1 MGVFA
6 NFAFQALRS
15 IRFQEMRIGVNGKLD
30 GEIITD
36 VAFDGLQQGS
46 LAKQN
51 FITKQL
57 AKIPIQFN
65 VRIEAEFLQLISSIR
80 GLYDADYAL
89 QRGRSLIESQ
99 DAEGQDPDKKP
110 EAEQ

>member
-1 MGVFA
+1 
-6 NFAFQALRS
+6 
-15 IRFQEMRIGVNGKLD
+15 MRIGVQGRLD

-51 FITKQL
+51 FITNQL

-65 VRIEAEFLQLISSIR
+65 VRIEAEFLQLIGSIR
-80 GLYDADYAL
+80 GLYDADYAM
-89 QRGRSLIESQ
+89 QRGRSFIESQ
-99 DAEGQDPDKKP
+99 QNPVDGQETPPEKKND
-110 EAEQ
+110 QN